1 MIYLVRHGQTEWNV
15 KRIIQ
20 GKMDIPLNEVGREQ
34 ASIIKS
40 ELDKEPIDLI
50 ICSPLKRA
58 KETAEIINEGRNIP
72 IIFDDRI
79 SERNFGEF
87 EGKVIKVVDG
97 HHFWD
102 YYINEQ
108 FMEAES
114 IQEFF
119 KRVYSFL
126 DDITIKY
133 SNKNILL
140 VSHGGVS
147 IAVYCYY
154 NNSIPEGSLIQ
165 AGFALGNCEV
175 ISYNNKG
182 NII

>member
-20 GKMDIPLNEVGREQ
+20 GKMDICLNDVGREQ
-34 ASIIKS
+34 ARIIKK

-50 ICSPLKRA
+50 ICSPLLRA
-58 KETAEIINEGRNIP
+58 KETAEIINHERNIP
-72 IIFDDRI
+72 IIFDERI
-79 SERNFGEF
+79 SERNFGEY
-87 EGKVIKVVDG
+87 EGKSLKVVDG

-108 FMEAES
+108 FKEAEC
-114 IQEFF
+114 IQDFF
-119 KRVYSFL
+119 KRIYSFL
-126 DDITIKY
+126 DDISLKY
-133 SNKNILL
+133 PDKNILL

-165 AGFALGNCEV
+165 AGITLGNCEV
-175 ISYNNKG
+175 ISYKNKS